1 MSERKTIFN
10 FNYLALLAVFL
21 MALALLVPWWS
32 FQLQGSTQTDIYPY
46 LIDGPGSEFI
56 GYRRSTKMEILSGVL
71 VGCIVLSLL
80 GTVLRGRASR
90 ILLGISGLF
99 TLLGTWRLLARLAG
113 VAARFDIP
121 LQGHGRASYSGFA
134 QIPIWTRVRTGTY
147 LAIAGAVIAI
157 LAALLH
163 GRVRIRVWKKVNN
176 SYSNGVKSYSKEE
189 RE

>member
-21 MALALLVPWWS
+21 MTLAFLVPWWS
-32 FQLQGSTQTDIYPY
+32 FQLQGSPQTDIYPY

-71 VGCIVLSLL
+71 VGCIAISLL
-80 GTVLRGRASR
+80 GSVVQDQASR
-90 ILLGISGLF
+90 IFLGISGLF

-134 QIPIWTRVRTGTY
+134 QIPIWTRVRMGTY
-147 LAIAGAVIAI
+147 LAIAGAVVAI

-163 GRVRIRVWKKVNN
+163 NRVRIRVWKRVDNPESK
-176 SYSNGVKSYSKEE
+176 GVKT
-189 RE
+189 